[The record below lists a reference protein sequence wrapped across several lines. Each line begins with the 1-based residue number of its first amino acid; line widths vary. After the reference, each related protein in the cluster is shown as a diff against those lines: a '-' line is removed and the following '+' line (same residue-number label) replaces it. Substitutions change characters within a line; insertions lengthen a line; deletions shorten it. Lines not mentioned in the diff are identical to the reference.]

1 LSQNGTNDSYPF
13 ILKGEVIPT
22 QGCGLRKITRS
33 LTAPNHEMLGAQHFM
48 GTSGAQ
54 PCYLKYTFSDNFM
67 IHQILLVI
75 EMKSLARLF
84 KKDAP
89 YLTVII
95 KIKQMF
101 LSFPECLV
109 QQASFGSTPSTLI
122 LSYLNHGI
130 TTKVWYKNITQTL

>member
-1 LSQNGTNDSYPF
+1 
-13 ILKGEVIPT
+13 
-22 QGCGLRKITRS
+22 
-33 LTAPNHEMLGAQHFM
+33 
-48 GTSGAQ
+48 
-54 PCYLKYTFSDNFM
+54 M
-67 IHQILLVI
+67 INQILLVI

-89 YLTVII
+89 YLTLII

-130 TTKVWYKNITQTL
+130 TTKVWYIKEHNTNTLTRLHVKLFLKLLLKSFNVHTSYIVCHHVSRIHLP